1 MDRKTVLGGAA
12 VALLTAVAFFSP
24 GSSPG
29 TTWASRPRGREAAPP
44 PLARSRGSK
53 PDKEASE
60 MMASKAAV
68 RAKLDAAAET
78 AAKRVRA
85 DELKRATA
93 S

>member
-1 MDRKTVLGGAA
+1 
-12 VALLTAVAFFSP
+12 
-24 GSSPG
+24 
-29 TTWASRPRGREAAPP
+29 
-44 PLARSRGSK
+44 
-53 PDKEASE
+53 